1 LGENNKYDYFP
12 SVGIAYKVVEN
23 KDGIVND
30 FKIRGNFGKTGNQE
44 FSPNSAI
51 SRGSYGLN
59 GTLNVDSNA
68 NADLKWETTQ
78 SYGIGA
84 DFELFNN
91 RLTGSVDY
99 FQRYKGFNFSSTSSG
114 NSARSSV
121 TKV

>member
-1 LGENNKYDYFP
+1 LGENNKYDYFHQW
-12 SVGIAYKVVEN
+12 VAYKVVEN

-30 FKIRGNFGKTGNQE
+30 FWGNFGKTGNQE

-99 FQRYKGFNFSSTSSG
+99 FKRYKGFNFSSTSSG
-114 NSARSSV
+114 NSARSS

>member
-23 KDGIVND
+23 KDGIVIL
-30 FKIRGNFGKTGNQE
+30 KLETLVKQVTK

-68 NADLKWETTQ
+68 NDLK
-78 SYGIGA
+78 
-84 DFELFNN
+84 
-91 RLTGSVDY
+91 
-99 FQRYKGFNFSSTSSG
+99 
-114 NSARSSV
+114 
-121 TKV
+121 

>member
-1 LGENNKYDYFP
+1 LL
-12 SVGIAYKVVEN
+12 KVVEN

-30 FKIRGNFGKTGNQE
+30 FKIRGNFGKTGK

-59 GTLNVDSNA
+59 GFVDSNA

-84 DFELFNN
+84 DLNC
-91 RLTGSVDY
+91 LITD
-99 FQRYKGFNFSSTSSG
+99 
-114 NSARSSV
+114 
-121 TKV
+121 

>member
-12 SVGIAYKVVEN
+12 SVGIAYKVVET
-23 KDGIVND
+23 
-30 FKIRGNFGKTGNQE
+30 KTVLLTILKLEETLVKQVTKNLVLTQLFQE
-44 FSPNSAI
+44 V
-51 SRGSYGLN
+51 LKN
-59 GTLNVDSNA
+59 GTLNVDNT

-99 FQRYKGFNFSSTSSG
+99 FKRYKGFNFSSTSSG

>member
-1 LGENNKYDYFP
+1 MVLQLGENNKYDYFP

-30 FKIRGNFGKTGNQE
+30 FKIRGNFGKTGNQNLVLTQLFQE
-44 FSPNSAI
+44 
-51 SRGSYGLN
+51 GSYGLN

-84 DFELFNN
+84 DFNCLI
-91 RLTGSVDY
+91 TD
-99 FQRYKGFNFSSTSSG
+99 
-114 NSARSSV
+114 
-121 TKV
+121 